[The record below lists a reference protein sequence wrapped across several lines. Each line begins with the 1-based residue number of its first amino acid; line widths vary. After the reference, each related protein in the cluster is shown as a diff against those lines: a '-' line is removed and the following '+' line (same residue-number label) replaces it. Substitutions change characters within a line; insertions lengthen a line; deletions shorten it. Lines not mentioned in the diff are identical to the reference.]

1 MQQIGNDELEQR
13 NMALILSIYPH
24 YADLFN
30 STAAAAQYQI
40 EQISNNTYTCQ
51 LKDEN
56 AQTQWLHGPH
66 DPWQWAE
73 AQIKQSNWAS
83 QRTFAI
89 LRPGLGYIP
98 ITLYPNLRKGRTAQ
112 RMLLVEDRIDLFR
125 LSLRLFDWTD
135 IIRSDRIILALTD
148 KPVETMVQFFSS
160 NPVAILPPLSVL
172 GGVIWG
178 DEERRYMGLLKEH
191 LGEMAQTVNHAAR
204 QYLNELNG
212 HYLAVAND
220 SGHRK
225 RVLMVEPEHDY
236 LANPIAKAFEEE
248 GCVIEMY
255 KGNRRLLRFLNPYV
269 WLVYARENLPDVL
282 LWMNRNTLSPEG
294 AEDLGQ
300 FPIKKVLWYLDSPK
314 RVKTSKEELDAT
326 DAYFSFDRS
335 YLPYLKDL
343 CGKEGS
349 PLSTATGIRPLPECG
364 PERTWPERQGPDVGF
379 MGALGADRFQDVL
392 AFWQRRDPQFVQIL
406 DSIIENY
413 LSDSSISLEERYNN
427 SEGIS
432 RLPFSGFVVLY
443 LEERSTYL
451 RRLRFLQPL
460 KDLGLATYGAAEWG
474 APAWAE
480 QLVSCY
486 SGEKPSYETDLPR
499 IYYHTK
505 ININVFHVQCV
516 DSTNPRVYD
525 VLAAG
530 GFLLTEYRPEIER
543 EFIIGQHL
551 DCFHSPDEA
560 REKAQYYLDNQQ
572 KREEIARAGQEFVL
586 NNATYRHR
594 VRALLDSI

>member
-13 NMALILSIYPH
+13 NLALIQSIYPH
-24 YADLFN
+24 YVDLLN
-30 STAAAAQYQI
+30 STQAAAKYQI
-40 EQISNNTYTCQ
+40 EKLSDNSYSCCLI
-51 LKDEN
+51 DEN
-56 AQTQWLHGPH
+56 QQSQWLHGPQ

-73 AQIKQSNWAS
+73 AQVKQSNWAS

-135 IIRSDRIILALTD
+135 IIRSDRTILALTD
-148 KPVETMVQFFSS
+148 KPVDTMVQFFSS

-178 DEERRYMGLLKEH
+178 DEERRYMGLLKEQ
-191 LGEMAQTVNHAAR
+191 LGTMAQTVNHAAR
-204 QYLNELNG
+204 QYLNELKN
-212 HYLAVAND
+212 HYISIAND
-220 SGHRK
+220 AGHRK

-248 GCVIEMY
+248 GCAIEMY
-255 KGNRRLLRFLNPYV
+255 KGNRRLLHFINPYV

-300 FPIKKVLWYLDSPK
+300 LPIKKVLWYLDSPK

-326 DAYFSFDRS
+326 DAYFSFDHS

-343 CGKEGS
+343 CGKAGS
-349 PLSTATGIRPLPECG
+349 PLSTATGIKPLPECE
-364 PERTWPERQGPDVGF
+364 PERTWPQRQGPDVGF

-406 DSIIENY
+406 DSIIEDF
-413 LSDSSISLEERYNN
+413 LSDSSISLEDRYNN
-427 SEGIS
+427 SDGTT

-474 APAWAE
+474 NPAWAE

-505 ININVFHVQCV
+505 VNINVFHVQCV

-543 EFIIGQHL
+543 EFKIGQHL
-551 DCFHSPDEA
+551 DCFHTPDEA

-594 VRALLDSI
+594 VRELLDSI